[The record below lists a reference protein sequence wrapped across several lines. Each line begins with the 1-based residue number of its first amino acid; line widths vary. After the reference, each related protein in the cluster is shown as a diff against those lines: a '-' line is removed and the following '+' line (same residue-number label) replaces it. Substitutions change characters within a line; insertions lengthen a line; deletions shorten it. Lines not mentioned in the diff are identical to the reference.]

1 MPRLHT
7 WQASYGSRCIYVR
20 KNGKISLETCYA
32 KENGATNLYWTY
44 SAEKQ
49 LVSQLE
55 PAKCLT
61 VSGGGGNAD
70 ALKVTLEPCGAAQY
84 QTWDFVPVW

>member
-1 MPRLHT
+1 M
-7 WQASYGSRCIYVR
+7 
-20 KNGKISLETCYA
+20 
-32 KENGATNLYWTY
+32 YWTY

-61 VSGGGGNAD
+61 VAGGGGNVD
-70 ALKVTLEPCGAAQY
+70 ALKVTLEPCGAAKY

>member
-1 MPRLHT
+1 MTHRL
-7 WQASYGSRCIYVR
+7 QASYGSRCIYVR
-20 KNGKISLETCYA
+20 KNGKVSLETCYA

-61 VSGGGGNAD
+61 VAGGGGNVD
-70 ALKVTLEPCGAAQY
+70 ALKVTLEPCGAAKY